1 MLLVAG
7 AQQSNGPMAHR
18 PSFSMGRSNGA
29 AFVTPPMTMEL
40 APLRRAFPTASEMK
54 PQAEVESAS
63 AAVERMNPME
73 DPSWD
78 RRLLAHPD
86 YSFFAGSAWAKVLS
100 DSYGYTPAYL
110 TSVRPGALHS
120 VLPLMEVKSRLTGCR
135 GVSLPFTDDCKVLSL
150 DPGSARAIIEEA
162 MKCGRARAWKC
173 LELRGGRE
181 LFPAAPASTS
191 FYGHRLDLACGEQR
205 LFASFEGSVRRAIRK
220 AEKLGVK
227 VEISHTLEA
236 LRDFYTLHCKTRK
249 KHGLPPQ
256 PFLFFRNLHK
266 HVLGAQQGFV
276 ALARYRQKVIAA
288 GVYIHL
294 GSRAI
299 YKYGASDAASQEL
312 RGNNLVMWEAIKRL
326 AQNGFESLDLGRT
339 SGTDTGLR
347 RFKLGWGACE
357 RSIDY
362 LRYDFMAQR
371 FVVARDQASG
381 WHNLVFRILP
391 IALSRTIGGALYRH
405 AA

>member
-1 MLLVAG
+1 MG
-7 AQQSNGPMAHR
+7 CSKGPA
-18 PSFSMGRSNGA
+18 FA
-29 AFVTPPMTMEL
+29 AALMTAEL
-40 APLRRAFPTASEMK
+40 APLRRAFPTGTEMK
-54 PQAEVESAS
+54 PQAEADSAS
-63 AAVERMNPME
+63 AKVERMNPTE
-73 DPSWD
+73 DPAWD

-86 YSFFAGSAWAKVLS
+86 YSFFGGSAWAKVLS
-100 DSYGYTPAYL
+100 DSYGYTPAYF
-110 TSVRPGALHS
+110 TRARGGELHS

-135 GVSLPFTDDCKVLSL
+135 GVSLPFTDDCKVLSPE
-150 DPGSARAIIEEA
+150 PGAARAVIEEA
-162 MKCGRARAWKC
+162 MKWGRARDWKY

-191 FYGHRLDLACGEQR
+191 FYGHRLDLAGGEQR
-205 LFASFEGSVRRAIRK
+205 LFAGFESAVRRAIRK

-256 PFLFFRNLHK
+256 PFWFFRNLHN
-266 HVLGAQQGFV
+266 HVLRAQQGFV
-276 ALARYRQKVIAA
+276 ALARYGQKAIAA
-288 GVYIHL
+288 GVYVHL

-299 YKYGASDAASQEL
+299 YKYGASDAASQDL

-339 SGTDTGLR
+339 SCADTGLR

-362 LRYDFMAQR
+362 LRYDLMTQG

-391 IALSRTIGGALYRH
+391 IALSRTVGGLLYRH